1 MKKYLELI
9 GGPTKWKC
17 LGIILMTLIGSAL
30 MSLVPVQLGQITTA
44 VTSEKFTSITQLIA
58 AVAVYGL
65 IYLAAEYS
73 STARRVFLDCIIAAH
88 EEEIRGKSIEKLLKM
103 PISYYSAKPGEEE
116 KLSGERTAQLN
127 QGVAGL
133 SQLIKIFCNDI
144 CAAVLTAVC
153 TLYQTAVNAPFALAS
168 IMLLYLLLTTAVSIF
183 QIQSQ
188 NGVRENIIKQK
199 NALDGQVC
207 QSIANLELIRSMNAS
222 EYERG
227 CLKPTIAKIGTTEK
241 RHHRYM
247 GFFDSIK
254 QSCKVIAQVALLLVS
269 GAMILAGRMPPG
281 GAITVCLLFQ
291 QLVKPIDEV
300 YRFMDETAT
309 STLKAK
315 ALFDVMSKDQ
325 DPVFS
330 LVSVNH
336 ERMNDEIFLE
346 DAVITDPTGERILA
360 MYDELHIPCN
370 SIVAVIGDSG
380 CGKTSL
386 ARCLNRYYLSLAKRI
401 SLWGHDQVTYSQQ
414 ELTDRLLYI
423 PQKAFF
429 FAGTIR
435 ENLVYGLSRPVSNA
449 ELIEALRSAC
459 LYESLAA
466 RVQNGSRPAVD
477 GVLAYRIG
485 EGGTGLSGGEGQRL
499 SLARTFLR
507 TPWVFILDESTTG
520 LDDGTVNNVLDHLE
534 AYAASIGAGIIYI
547 SHDERVTKRCRHIIK
562 LHNKVNYRAERTIA

>member
-1 MKKYLELI
+1 MKKYLDLI
-9 GGPTKWKC
+9 SGPTKWKC
-17 LGIILMTLIGSAL
+17 LGIILMTLLGSGI
-30 MSLVPVQLGQITTA
+30 MSLVPVRLGQITTA
-44 VTSEKFTSITQLIA
+44 VTNEKFTSIIQLMA

-65 IYLAAEYS
+65 IYLTAEYS
-73 STARRVFLDCIIAAH
+73 STARRVLLDCIIAAH
-88 EEEIRGKSIEKLLKM
+88 EEEIREKSIEKLLKM
-103 PISYYSAKPGEEE
+103 PVSYYSAKPGEEE

-133 SQLIKIFCNDI
+133 SQLIKICCNDI
-144 CAAVLTAVC
+144 FAAVLTAVC
-153 TLYQTAVNAPFALAS
+153 TLFQATANAPFPLAA
-168 IMLLYLLLTTAVSIF
+168 IMLLYLLLTTAISIF
-183 QIQSQ
+183 QIRSQ
-188 NGVRENIIKQK
+188 NGVRESIIEQK

-207 QSIANLELIRSMNAS
+207 QSIANLELIRSINAG
-222 EYERG
+222 EYERD

-247 GFFDSIK
+247 GLFDSIK
-254 QSCKVIAQVALLLVS
+254 QSCKVMAQIALLLVS
-269 GAMILAGRMPPG
+269 GAMILTGRMSPG
-281 GAITVCLLFQ
+281 GVITVCLLFQ

-309 STLKAK
+309 SALKAK
-315 ALFDVMSKDQ
+315 ALFDVMSKEQ

-346 DAVITDPTGERILA
+346 DVVITDPTGKRVLA

-370 SIVAVIGDSG
+370 SIAAVMGDSG

-401 SLWGHDQVTYSQQ
+401 SLWGHDQSTYSQQ

-423 PQKAFF
+423 PQKALF

-435 ENLVYGLSRPVSNA
+435 ENLVYGLSRSVSNE

-466 RVQNGSRPAVD
+466 RVQSSSLPAVD
-477 GVLAYRIG
+477 DVLAYRIG

-520 LDDGTVNNVLDHLE
+520 LDDETANNVLENLE
-534 AYAASIGAGIIYI
+534 TYATSIGAGIIYI

-562 LHNKVNYRAERTIA
+562 LHNKVNCREKTTAA